1 MGSIQQP
8 KRPVRIM
15 NISGSPV
22 DRREALSLG
31 TASSEPIDVFVG
43 DWMSELNM
51 PAKAYAVSQDPT
63 AIGYELSFLEA
74 LEPAIDSLAKK
85 KQKLIA
91 NAGTVATK
99 QLFDRVTQLVADRGL
114 SLIVAWVEGDLVMDN
129 VKAAIENKDELR
141 SVCTGMALKDWP
153 YEPLFAQCYLG
164 SAAVVKALHAGADIV
179 LCGRIAD
186 ASPIV
191 AAATWWH
198 DWQPEEY
205 DKLAQSLIA
214 GHLIECSTYVTGG
227 NFTGFVMPSMQSKP
241 SSDHLV
247 ASRALISIK
256 STTSG
261 ILSPRLGTE
270 VMSSSRRRPG
280 RMVLS
285 LQRRARSSSC
295 MKSRVSTT

>member
-1 MGSIQQP
+1 MGSIQQTQ
-8 KRPVRIM
+8 RAVRIM

-22 DRREALSLG
+22 DRREALSVG
-31 TASSEPIDVFVG
+31 TLSDEPIDVFVG

-51 PAKAYAVSQDPT
+51 PAKAYAVTQDPS
-63 AIGYELSFLEA
+63 AIGYEVSFIEA

-99 QLFDRVTQLVADRGL
+99 QLFDRVTEMVTARGL
-114 SLIVAWVEGDLVMDN
+114 DLSVAWVEGDLVMDN
-129 VKAAIENKDELR
+129 VKAAIKNNDELK
-141 SVCTGMALKDWP
+141 SVCTGMLLKQWK

-164 SAAVVKALHAGADIV
+164 SSAVVKALHAGADIV

-198 DWQPEEY
+198 NWQPEAY
-205 DKLAQSLIA
+205 DQLAQSLIA

-227 NFTGFVMPSMQSKP
+227 NYTGRVQ
-241 SSDHLV
+241 LC
-247 ASRALISIK
+247 LISISGADEVVVSRAWTLIT
-256 STTSG
+256 ST
-261 ILSPRLGTE
+261 I
-270 VMSSSRRRPG
+270 
-280 RMVLS
+280 
-285 LQRRARSSSC
+285 
-295 MKSRVSTT
+295 

>member
-1 MGSIQQP
+1 MSSTHP
-8 KRPVRIM
+8 TARPVRIM

-22 DRREALSLG
+22 DRREALSMA
-31 TASSEPIDVFVG
+31 TASNEPIDVFVG

-51 PAKAYAVSQDPT
+51 PAKAYAVSQDPS
-63 AIGYELSFLEA
+63 AIGYEVSFIEA
-74 LEPAIDSLAKK
+74 LEPAIDSLARK

-99 QLFDRVTQLVADRGL
+99 QLFDRVVSMVSTRNLD
-114 SLIVAWVEGDLVMDN
+114 ITVAWVEGDIVMKD
-129 VKAAIENKDELR
+129 VQKAIDSGDELK
-141 SVCTGMALKDWP
+141 SICTGVPLREWP

-164 SAAVVKALHAGADIV
+164 SAAVAKALHAGADIV

-198 DWQPEEY
+198 GWLPDEY

-227 NFTGFVMPSMQSKP
+227 NYTG
-241 SSDHLV
+241 
-247 ASRALISIK
+247 
-256 STTSG
+256 
-261 ILSPRLGTE
+261 
-270 VMSSSRRRPG
+270 
-280 RMVLS
+280 
-285 LQRRARSSSC
+285 
-295 MKSRVSTT
+295 

>member
-1 MGSIQQP
+1 MGSIQTP
-8 KRPVRIM
+8 PHPVRIM

-22 DRREALSLG
+22 DRREALAVA
-31 TASSEPIDVFVG
+31 TKSSEAIHVFVG

-51 PAKAYAVSQDPT
+51 PAKAYAVSQDPS
-63 AIGYELSFLEA
+63 AIGYELSFIEA
-74 LEPAIDSLAKK
+74 LEPAIESLAAK

-99 QLFDRVTQLVADRGL
+99 QLFDRVKDMVAARKLDMT
-114 SLIVAWVEGDLVMDN
+114 VAWVEGDIVMEN
-129 VKAAIENKDELR
+129 VKAAMANGEELK
-141 SVCTGMALKDWP
+141 SVCTGMPLKEWP

-164 SAAVVKALHAGADIV
+164 SAAVVKALQAGADIV

-198 DWQPEEY
+198 NWQPEEY

-227 NFTGFVMPSMQSKP
+227 NFTGYVTFF
-241 SSDHLV
+241 HLLSLTDPILV
-247 ASRALISIK
+247 SRAWILI
-256 STTSG
+256 TSPNWATQ
-261 ILSPRLGTE
+261 SPRLALE
-270 VMSSSRRRPG
+270 VKSSSPRPLG
-280 RMVLS
+280 RTALS
-285 LQRRARSSSC
+285 PPKPAKSSSC
-295 MKSRVSTT
+295 TRSKGCII